1 MERNKVFYFKEKFL
15 KFQTQPNIIGP
26 ITRRGKSTMT
36 LNKTKVSEWLLFNAN
51 STIFQLYHGKNKL
64 SFNEMML
71 SALY

>member
-36 LNKTKVSEWLLFNAN
+36 LNKTKVSE
-51 STIFQLYHGKNKL
+51 
-64 SFNEMML
+64 
-71 SALY
+71 